1 MKLHYS
7 SFCIGL
13 FFLVLLITNNSH
25 ASTPHCANITPT
37 VTITPFQD
45 SETIDNQKSQPMIQ
59 QLSGLGQI
67 VHSNR
72 IPLAMGL
79 TLTQVKTTTQITA
92 QMESSWDGQK
102 CASLK
107 ELVIGFGFSPHTIY
121 IPSEFAPMSCAYNA
135 IYSHEIRHV
144 QTDRSLL
151 SRQLPN
157 VRKEIINQSSHIGVL
172 HGSSEQDLQQQL
184 RQKLEVILTSIQT
197 TFTHER
203 QREQALVDSPAEYA
217 RVGNSCNGMIQTIM
231 RH

>member
-1 MKLHYS
+1 
-7 SFCIGL
+7 
-13 FFLVLLITNNSH
+13 
-25 ASTPHCANITPT
+25 
-37 VTITPFQD
+37 
-45 SETIDNQKSQPMIQ
+45 MIQ

-92 QMESSWDGQK
+92 QIESSWDGQK

-135 IYSHEIRHV
+135 IYSHEIQHV
-144 QTDRSLL
+144 QTDRALL
-151 SRQLPN
+151 TRQLPS
-157 VRKEIINQSSHIGVL
+157 VREQIIRQTAQIGVL
-172 HGSSEQDLQQQL
+172 NGTSEQDLQNQL
-184 RQKLEVILTSIQT
+184 RQKLEVILTNVQN

-217 RVGNSCNGMIQTIM
+217 RVGSSCNGMIQSVM